1 MRRDVRMRRQP
12 MPSFLVRWSRGLII
26 WTRPISIPATR
37 LAWALRLNAWACAT
51 RFCSQ
56 PSCRMLRANARR
68 ISTGSST
75 SNCAACGPTI
85 STITSCTTLPRPPS
99 GNVWWR
105 WASRTGSRIKRRRG
119 AFARLVFRTTAAR
132 LTSLRCL
139 THMTGIFA
147 RSSTTTLESATKRE
161 RRDSWQPPS
170 AGSRCL

>member
-1 MRRDVRMRRQP
+1 MRRLP
-12 MPSFLVRWSRGLII
+12 TPSSPVRWSRGLTT

-37 LAWALRLNAWACAT
+37 LVWVRRLSAWACAT

-85 STITSCTTLPRPPS
+85 STTTSCTTSPRPPS
-99 GNVWWR
+99 GSAWWR
-105 WASRTGSRIKRRRG
+105 WASRTGSRVKRRRG
-119 AFARLVFRTTAAR
+119 AFARLAFRTTAVR
-132 LTSLRCL
+132 RTFSRCL
-139 THMTGIFA
+139 TRMTGTFA